1 MPCFLSCKSK
11 SVLAKPLE
19 HQCSVATI
27 SPGLGS
33 NSARISPPQ
42 VPYSKLFL
50 LQAALWTGATLRGSA
65 LRVQCRTI
73 GYSNLPLH
81 PLSKG
86 LRLCFFGEHR
96 SVSAECDVAGTKSR
110 VLCGYRRQRKT
121 ALAKILPKLWIVT
134 CDGDGG
140 FARGYNYQGWHSR
153 R

>member
-1 MPCFLSCKSK
+1 MPTHIACRLESTRHSMSLVLSPSEKSGLFVHLI
-11 SVLAKPLE
+11 SLFCSDQSLEASNAKDFRWL
-19 HQCSVATI
+19 S
-27 SPGLGS
+27 
-33 NSARISPPQ
+33 
-42 VPYSKLFL
+42 
-50 LQAALWTGATLRGSA
+50 LRGSA

-86 LRLCFFGEHR
+86 IRLCFFGEHR
-96 SVSAECDVAGTKSR
+96 SASAECDVAGTKSR

-140 FARGYNYQGWHSR
+140 FARGYNYQGWLSR